1 MACILV
7 LLLILPVSATPDAML
22 DRTRTQDDELSDE
35 SRDYINSK
43 LDDVRSHLFYIP
55 DISIISDYQSGSLSN
70 YDFINGINLL
80 DDSTD
85 VNVVLIHCHG
95 GASLWSSY
103 LCFKDDSK
111 LYDSNV
117 NSWMDQRDGGFIFAG
132 ACYGAKYT
140 DLGNEFIDE
149 GFDTFFGYKVSVN
162 TIRNAYFYEEFFNM
176 ARFTNVAVAEAASY
190 AKDEAEDQFTDASDV
205 SQYRFIGNSNLCLH
219 T

>member
-1 MACILV
+1 LK
-7 LLLILPVSATPDAML
+7 
-22 DRTRTQDDELSDE
+22 E
-35 SRDYINSK
+35 
-43 LDDVRSHLFYIP
+43 
-55 DISIISDYQSGSLSN
+55 
-70 YDFINGINLL
+70 
-80 DDSTD
+80 
-85 VNVVLIHCHG
+85 
-95 GASLWSSY
+95 
-103 LCFKDDSK
+103 
-111 LYDSNV
+111 
-117 NSWMDQRDGGFIFAG
+117 
-132 ACYGAKYT
+132 YT